1 MGIPV
6 QAIKQ
11 KMTLDGLDPVLFD
24 HPERLSHTQTEN
36 HSTNA
41 TLGKVATGNR
51 NLLLSDIK
59 NARLH
64 KKKMRIPSPRNIPQ
78 PKSGGILSRFIP
90 PSVSQLL
97 SLRSSLKKIKG

>member
-36 HSTNA
+36 HSTHATNTTDDTNA
-41 TLGKVATGNR
+41 TLGKVIYR
-51 NLLLSDIK
+51 
-59 NARLH
+59 
-64 KKKMRIPSPRNIPQ
+64 
-78 PKSGGILSRFIP
+78 
-90 PSVSQLL
+90 
-97 SLRSSLKKIKG
+97 

>member
-1 MGIPV
+1 MYKR
-6 QAIKQ
+6 Q
-11 KMTLDGLDPVLFD
+11 VLFD

-36 HSTNA
+36 HSTNATNITDDTNA